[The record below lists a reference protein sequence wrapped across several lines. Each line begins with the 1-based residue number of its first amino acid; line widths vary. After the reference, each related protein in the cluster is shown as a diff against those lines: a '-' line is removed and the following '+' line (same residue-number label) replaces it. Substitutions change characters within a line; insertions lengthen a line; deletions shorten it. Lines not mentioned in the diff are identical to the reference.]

1 MAGFDNDTVFAQ
13 EGCRIGDKTIST
25 SEQSSVQFEES
36 GDNVAFLISN
46 TSSDA
51 NSNAYEEIKLPT
63 TNSGNLYHRW
73 RVGDTVSYAM
83 GFTADSATPNFRLRL
98 NNDGAASPS
107 VGSLVPWRIQD
118 INFGTNSSAMIVQN
132 ELTVANEGLD
142 RALLQVNTNGTA
154 GVDAVILLNQTNGN
168 DDTRIQWS
176 GGNSSNF
183 DLGTYATD
191 NSNFYLTQASLIHW
205 PPSAANTLMKVTQDG
220 EFTFPKTPAFLAYLA
235 SNDNNVTGNG
245 TAYTLGTNVALTEV
259 FDQSGDFNTNGT
271 FTAPVDG
278 RYMLTF
284 QLALADI
291 GATMTACTA
300 RIDTSNRGYFGLL
313 GNTTNFRS
321 LAVNTNR
328 AQLSFTVL
336 ADMDASDT
344 AQFIVTVSGGA
355 GDTADLTGSVDANN
369 MVCGYLAC

>member
-13 EGCRIGDKTIST
+13 IGCRIGDKTIST

-154 GVDAVILLNQTNGN
+154 GVDAVILLNQTNGS

-191 NSNFYLTQASLIHW
+191 NSNFYLTQASLTHW

-220 EFTFPKTPAFLAYLA
+220 EVTFPLTPQFAARTNPGSA
-235 SNDNNVTGNG
+235 QNNVTG
-245 TAYTLGTNVALTEV
+245 AGTNYVILYPTELYDV
-259 FDQSGDFNTNGT
+259 GSNYASPT
-271 FTAPVDG
+271 FTAPVSG
-278 RYMLTF
+278 RYFLFGTV
-284 QLALADI
+284 
-291 GATMTACTA
+291 
-300 RIDTSNRGYFGLL
+300 RIDGVDGTATTVVFSFQTSNRTYDTQQFLPTSMFVASDGGM
-313 GNTTNFRS
+313 T
-321 LAVNTNR
+321 
-328 AQLSFTVL
+328 LSGSVL
-336 ADMDASDT
+336 ADMDA
-344 AQFIVTVSGGA
+344 
-355 GDTADLTGSVDANN
+355 GDTAEALILVNGMSMDTVDISVASVNN
-369 MVCGYLAC
+369 NTFGGFLAC